1 MVFTNI
7 ANMKAACFEDEGER
21 RERKKRGTERERE
34 RERENTQRMNA
45 RQTLHAARETRLSV
59 SHPVST
65 TFVNMN
71 TASKPCPFTVAP

>member
-21 RERKKRGTERERE
+21 REREKERDRERE

-45 RQTLHAARETRLSV
+45 RQTSHAARETRLSV

-65 TFVNMN
+65 TFVNIN